1 MALTKKPIAHVLH
14 LLVIVDLDIVCGIK
28 IVCDPRNGVQ
38 AGMGGST
45 LIQDPVVNDRKGRE
59 GQIFGEGREREA
71 EEFTVAV
78 GFAVHHD
85 VYVRVLR
92 VIQDLVRMDE
102 EGCCRNRQ
110 RQKAFEVL

>member
-1 MALTKKPIAHVLH
+1 MARTEKPIAHVLH

-45 LIQDPVVNDRKGRE
+45 LVQDLVVNDGKGRE
-59 GQIFGEGREREA
+59 GQIFWEGREREA
-71 EEFTVAV
+71 EEFAVAV

-85 VYVRVLR
+85 VYDRELR

-102 EGCCRNRQ
+102 VGCCRSRQ
-110 RQKAFEVL
+110 CQKAFEVL